1 MVNQQQQWDK
11 ERRELVAEITR
22 LKESI
27 ERYRQFAEAVRT
39 AKTMDYSIYDEV
51 PSDWLSID
59 REDYD
64 EIMESLSNLDV
75 WRPWSTEILKRHS
88 S

>member
-1 MVNQQQQWDK
+1 MVNQQQQWEI

-22 LKESI
+22 LKEAI
-27 ERYRQFAEAVRT
+27 ERYRQFAETVRT
-39 AKTMDYSIYDEV
+39 AKTMDFSIYDEV

-75 WRPWSTEILKRHS
+75 WRPWSTKILNRHS
-88 S
+88 